1 VNGSSAAASAPGT
14 GGHPVAS
21 RDGQS
26 RLVTAAGDD
35 HPLRRVRRRR
45 GLTTTA
51 LAGLAGLSPSFIS
64 MVETGQ
70 RPLRRRDHI
79 NALAAVLRV
88 PPAEIAPSI
97 SPGFDEWAPAP
108 PAPATAFPP
117 LTDDLAVAR
126 HRDLAGQLIGYV
138 SRGDTC
144 AAGAW
149 LRRTARDPSAN
160 PWLLLDQ
167 LTLLSSKNSR
177 PLGGSGA
184 RLVSVG
190 GTGRGRAG

>member
-1 VNGSSAAASAPGT
+1 M
-14 GGHPVAS
+14 AS
-21 RDGQS
+21 REGLSQP
-26 RLVTAAGDD
+26 VTEARAV

-51 LAGLAGLSPSFIS
+51 LADLAGLSPSFIS

-79 NALAAVLRV
+79 IALAAALRV

-108 PAPATAFPP
+108 PAPAAAFPP
-117 LTDDLAVAR
+117 LSDDLAVAR
-126 HRDLAGQLIGYV
+126 HRELAAQFMSQIG
-138 SRGDTC
+138 RGDTY

-149 LRRTARDPSAN
+149 LRRMARDPSVH

-167 LTLLSSKNSR
+167 LTTAQLSVR
-177 PLGGSGA
+177 PSGGNWA
-184 RLVSVG
+184 RVISADS
-190 GTGRGRAG
+190 TGRGRAG

>member
-1 VNGSSAAASAPGT
+1 MTATPVT
-14 GGHPVAS
+14 GQPAPVA
-21 RDGQS
+21 GA
-26 RLVTAAGDD
+26 V

-51 LAGLAGLSPSFIS
+51 LADLAGLSQSFIS

-70 RPLRRRDHI
+70 RPLRRRDDI
-79 NALAAVLRV
+79 NALAAALRV

-108 PAPATAFPP
+108 PVPACGFPP
-117 LTDDLAVAR
+117 VSDDIAVAR
-126 HRDLAGQLIGYV
+126 HRELAAQFMSRV
-138 SRGDTC
+138 SRGDTY

-149 LRRTARDPSAN
+149 LRRLARDPNVN

-167 LTLLSSKNSR
+167 LTPLSSKN
-177 PLGGSGA
+177 A
-184 RLVSVG
+184 RLL
-190 GTGRGRAG
+190 RGEPDAPGIHRQRRAGAGWMTT